1 MYLFKSISIQ
11 SLTEKLI
18 QIALWRKEFILM
30 KKCLMEDK
38 PYNNLSTVH
47 SVEIT
52 EIYSHAFL
60 AKIS

>member
-1 MYLFKSISIQ
+1 MYNILRVYINQIVHNFLLGKLLKQ
-11 SLTEKLI
+11 SCYYVNTMKQL
-18 QIALWRKEFILM
+18 LM
-30 KKCLMEDK
+30 
-38 PYNNLSTVH
+38 H